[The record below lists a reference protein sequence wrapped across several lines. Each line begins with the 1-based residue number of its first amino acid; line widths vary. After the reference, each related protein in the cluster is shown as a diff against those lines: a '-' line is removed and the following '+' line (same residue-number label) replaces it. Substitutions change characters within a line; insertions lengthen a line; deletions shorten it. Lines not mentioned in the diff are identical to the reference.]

1 MANFLNLWDNR
12 DMNIP
17 ILQIPKQIQEL
28 CQNYK
33 SNFSIPQFKN
43 FENFITG
50 IIIND
55 QADIYAL
62 SKGFEQGK
70 HYDSLHH
77 FASESYWNMED
88 VLKTSISIIKHLPDQ
103 SKRLNS
109 KGWLIIDDS
118 LIEKFGKLMEAVSTQ
133 YDHSQN
139 RYLKY
144 AHCLVALVYTDQNMN
159 RYPLNFGLWR
169 SKQDC
174 KEIKQKFLTK
184 IEIAR
189 DLIQYAID
197 QGIPFQGVL
206 FDSWYFCKDL
216 VDFIESHNKDW
227 VSASKS
233 NRNIVHQGETINLQ
247 EYSKTIN
254 NNERRDLPKFI
265 AKKEKVCR
273 FKSIKKSMP
282 CLKRGKETVRIL
294 VSYEYDKNKKFTK
307 EPIFL
312 VSNRKNLRPEKLLQ
326 IYQIRWAVETF
337 FRDAK
342 QHLGLEDYQMR
353 KLKGIKSH
361 WCLVFTSAVILE
373 LVKAKCVS
381 KDFPINASHLSVG
394 ELCQRA
400 FNEAFQAIIIW
411 VIQQVKKL
419 SPDHQI
425 FSYLG
430 IQL

>member
-1 MANFLNLWDNR
+1 MS
-12 DMNIP
+12 IP
-17 ILQIPKQIQEL
+17 ILQIPKEIQEL

-33 SNFSIPQFKN
+33 SSFSIPQFKN

-62 SKGFEQGK
+62 SQGFEQGK

-77 FASESYWNMED
+77 FVSESFWNMEQ
-88 VLKTSISIIKHLPDQ
+88 VFKTSVSVIKHLPDQ
-103 SKRLNS
+103 SKRFHS

-118 LIEKFGKLMEAVSTQ
+118 LIEKFGKFMEAVSKQ
-133 YDHSQN
+133 YDHSQSK
-139 RYLKY
+139 YLKY
-144 AHCLVALVYTDQNMN
+144 AHCLVALIYADKNGN
-159 RYPLNFGLWR
+159 RYPLNFDLWR

-174 KEIKQKFLTK
+174 QEVDQEFRTK
-184 IEIAR
+184 IEIAK

-216 VDFIESHNKDW
+216 VDFIESHSKDW
-227 VSASKS
+227 VARSKN
-233 NRNIVHQGETINLQ
+233 NRNLVHQGKTINLK
-247 EYSKTIN
+247 EYAKTIN
-254 NNERRDLPKFI
+254 TREKRSLQELTI
-265 AKKEKVCR
+265 KEKKFCR
-273 FKSIKKSMP
+273 FKAIKKSLP
-282 CLKRGKETVRIL
+282 CLKRRKQTVRIL
-294 VSYEYDKNKKFTK
+294 ISYEYDKNKKLSK

-326 IYQIRWAVETF
+326 IYQMRWAVETF

-373 LVKAKCVS
+373 LVRAKCVS
-381 KDFPINASHLSVG
+381 KVRSIKAAHLSVG

-400 FNEAFQAIIIW
+400 FNQAFQAIIIW
-411 VIQQVKKL
+411 VIQQVRKL
-419 SPDHQI
+419 APDHQI
-425 FSYLG
+425 LSYLG
-430 IQL
+430 IQV

>member
-1 MANFLNLWDNR
+1 
-12 DMNIP
+12 MNIP

-33 SNFSIPQFKN
+33 SNFSVPQFKN

-50 IIIND
+50 IIISD
-55 QADIYAL
+55 QADISAL

-77 FASESYWNMED
+77 FASESYWNMEE
-88 VLKTSISIIKHLPDQ
+88 VLKTSVSVIKHLPDQ
-103 SKRLNS
+103 SKKFHSN
-109 KGWLIIDDS
+109 GWLIIDDS
-118 LIEKFGKLMEAVSTQ
+118 LIEKFGKLMEAVSKQ

-144 AHCLVALVYTDQNMN
+144 AHCLVALVYSDENSN
-159 RYPLNFGLWR
+159 RYPLNFDLWR

-174 KEIKQKFLTK
+174 IEIKQSFRTK
-184 IEIAR
+184 IEIAKS
-189 DLIQYAID
+189 LIQYALD
-197 QGIPFQGVL
+197 QGIPFKGVL
-206 FDSWYFCKDL
+206 FDSWYFCKEL
-216 VDFIESHNKDW
+216 VDFIESYSKDW
-227 VSASKS
+227 ISVSKS
-233 NRNIVHQGETINLQ
+233 NRNIVHQGKTVNLQ
-247 EYSKTIN
+247 EYVQTIDSTEKRGLSKYI
-254 NNERRDLPKFI
+254 D
-265 AKKEKVCR
+265 KEEKAYR

-282 CLKRGKETVRIL
+282 CLKRGRQTVRIL
-294 VSYEYDKNKKFTK
+294 ISYEYGKNKKLSK

-312 VSNRKNLRPEKLLQ
+312 VSNRKNLMPEKLLQ
-326 IYQIRWAVETF
+326 IYQMRWQVETF

-373 LVKAKCVS
+373 LVRAKCVS
-381 KDFPINASHLSVG
+381 KDCTINAPHLSVG

-400 FNEAFQAIIIW
+400 FNEAFQTIIVW
-411 VIQQVKKL
+411 VIQQVRRFA
-419 SPDHQI
+419 PDHQI

-430 IQL
+430 ISV

>member
-1 MANFLNLWDNR
+1 
-12 DMNIP
+12 MNIP

-33 SNFSIPQFKN
+33 HNFSVPQFKN
-43 FENFITG
+43 FENFITA

-55 QADIYAL
+55 QADISAL

-77 FASESYWNMED
+77 FTSESYWNMED

-103 SKRLNS
+103 SKRFNS

-118 LIEKFGKLMEAVSTQ
+118 LIEKFGKFMEAVSKQ
-133 YDHSQN
+133 YDHCCN
-139 RYLKY
+139 RYLQY
-144 AHCLVALVYTDQNMN
+144 AHCLVVLIYADKNGN
-159 RYPLNFGLWR
+159 RYPLNFNLWR

-174 KEIKQKFLTK
+174 QKTKQEFHTK
-184 IEIAR
+184 IDIAKG
-189 DLIQYAID
+189 LIQYALD

-227 VSASKS
+227 ITVSKS
-233 NRNIVHQGETINLQ
+233 NRKIVHQG
-247 EYSKTIN
+247 KTISLKKYA
-254 NNERRDLPKFI
+254 ETTIRDTQEKRRLTKFI
-265 AKKEKVCR
+265 TKRYRTQQEKAYR

-282 CLKRGKETVRIL
+282 CLKRGRQTVRVIL
-294 VSYEYDKNKKFTK
+294 CYEYDKNNKLSP
-307 EPIFL
+307 EPMFV
-312 VSNRKNLRPEKLLQ
+312 VSNRKNLMPQTLLQ
-326 IYQIRWAVETF
+326 IYQMRWAVETF

-373 LVKAKCVS
+373 LVRAKCVS
-381 KDFPINASHLSVG
+381 KRDPINATHLSVS

-411 VIQQVKKL
+411 VIEQVRKL
-419 SPDHQI
+419 APQHQI
-425 FSYLG
+425 LSYLG
-430 IQL
+430 IRV